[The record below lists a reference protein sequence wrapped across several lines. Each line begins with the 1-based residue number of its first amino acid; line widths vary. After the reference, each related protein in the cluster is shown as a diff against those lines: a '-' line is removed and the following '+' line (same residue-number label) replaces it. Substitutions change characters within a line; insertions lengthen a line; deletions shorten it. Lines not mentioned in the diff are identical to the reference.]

1 MAQDPKGEEEGHP
14 PAKGS
19 VNTSH
24 SLDTVALYRSS
35 TVDAEFEADIIRGLL
50 DSHGIPSLM
59 QRAMGY
65 PSLGFEVLVP
75 RGNLREAERI
85 VEEAKAAGPAA
96 AMEAEQASEEGR

>member
-1 MAQDPKGEEEGHP
+1 MAQDPEGEQEEP
-14 PAKGS
+14 QPAEGP

-24 SLDTVALYRSS
+24 ELDTVALYRSS
-35 TVDAEFEADIIRGLL
+35 TVDAQIEADIIRSLL

-75 RGNLREAERI
+75 RANLREAERLI
-85 VEEAKAAGPAA
+85 AEAKAAGPAA
-96 AMEAEQASEEGR
+96 AMEAEQASEEDR